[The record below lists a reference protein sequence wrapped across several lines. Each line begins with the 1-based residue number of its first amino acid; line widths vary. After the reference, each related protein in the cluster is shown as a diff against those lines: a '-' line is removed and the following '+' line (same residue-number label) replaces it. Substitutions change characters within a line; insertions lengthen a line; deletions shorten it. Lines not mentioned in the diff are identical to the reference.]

1 MRHTKRENIMNTVY
15 YSVEFAFIGND
26 DKEPEFGMV
35 CAYPSQIITGSNGKE
50 WPEDQQIDLG
60 YLQARSRALEELRGL
75 NMINRAGLVRI
86 VEKSDGVLFN
96 GRQASELMVSMNT
109 KEQSDDDQVTWL
121 VSDKAREDNLY

>member
-1 MRHTKRENIMNTVY
+1 MNNVY

-26 DKEPEFGMV
+26 DKEPEFGMA
-35 CAYPSQIITGSNGKE
+35 CAFPSQIITGSNGEE

-75 NMINRAGLVRI
+75 NMMNRAGLVRI
-86 VEKSDGVLFN
+86 VEKSDGLFK
-96 GRQASELMVSMNT
+96 GRKAPDFMVSMNE
-109 KEQSDDDQVTWL
+109 KEQSDDEQLTWL

>member
-15 YSVEFAFIGND
+15 YSVEFALIGND
-26 DKEPEFGMV
+26 DKEPEFGMA
-35 CAYPSQIITGSNGKE
+35 CAYPSQIITGSNGEE
-50 WPEDQQIDLG
+50 WPENQQIDLG

-75 NMINRAGLVRI
+75 NMTNKAGLVRI

-96 GRQASELMVSMNT
+96 GRQAREFMVSMNT
-109 KEQSDDDQVTWL
+109 KEQSDDEQVTWL